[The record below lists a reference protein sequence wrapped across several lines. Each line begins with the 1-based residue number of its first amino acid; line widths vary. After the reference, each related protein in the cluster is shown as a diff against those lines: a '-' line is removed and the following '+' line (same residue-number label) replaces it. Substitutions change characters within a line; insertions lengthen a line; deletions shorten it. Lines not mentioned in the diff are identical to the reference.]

1 MDTMRDRFAP
11 VVSRLLDEDPR
22 VAVVLAAIGTDAFA
36 GAARRHPDR
45 VVDVGIRE
53 QLLIG
58 TAAGLALTGL
68 RPVAHTFASFLVE
81 RPFEQVKLD
90 LGHQEAGAVLVS
102 AAASFDWPAGGYTHM
117 APGDVALLDT
127 LDGWTVHVPGHPD
140 EAETLLRHAV
150 AAGDDKVYVRL
161 SVQAN
166 GQALPVDGER
176 FRTVR
181 EGRSGVVVAVGP
193 MLDAVLAAT
202 KGLDVTVLYAT
213 TVRPFDGAALRRATE
228 TAGADVV
235 LVEPYLAGTSTAA
248 ANDALSDVPH
258 RLLGLGVGRREL
270 RRYGRPEEHVAAHGL
285 DARSLR
291 ERIAGF
297 LGAAWRQESARM
309 SRSSPSSSMASSRA
323 RTQANWDSWS
333 AIQNFPG
340 SASTSSSRSSLG
352 QRTAREVSS
361 SGSVAN
367 IFPATRNV
375 GMLQAIFS
383 VVSGRDRA
391 IRRTSSASGMA
402 GTVSARTD
410 NHLVRAV
417 AGMRLQ

>member
-22 VAVVLAAIGTDAFA
+22 VALVLAEIGTAGFA
-36 GAARRHPDR
+36 EAMRRHPHR
-45 VVDVGIRE
+45 IVNVGIRE
-53 QLLIG
+53 QLLVG
-58 TAAGLALTGL
+58 AAAGLALTGM
-68 RPVAHTFASFLVE
+68 RPVVHTFASFLVE

-90 LGHQEAGAVLVS
+90 LGHQGAGAVLVS

-161 SVQAN
+161 SAQAN
-166 GQALPVDGER
+166 AEGRAVGGGG

-193 MLDAVLAAT
+193 VLDAVLDAT
-202 KGLDVTVLYAT
+202 AGLDATVLYAT

-228 TAGADVV
+228 AAGTDVV
-235 LVEPYLAGTSTAA
+235 LVEPYLAGTSTRE

-258 RLLGLGVGRREL
+258 RVLGLGVGRREL
-270 RRYGRPEEHVAAHGL
+270 RRYGRVEEHVAAHGL

-291 ERIAGF
+291 ERIGGF
-297 LGAAWRQESARM
+297 L
-309 SRSSPSSSMASSRA
+309 
-323 RTQANWDSWS
+323 
-333 AIQNFPG
+333 
-340 SASTSSSRSSLG
+340 
-352 QRTAREVSS
+352 TAR
-361 SGSVAN
+361 
-367 IFPATRNV
+367 R
-375 GMLQAIFS
+375 
-383 VVSGRDRA
+383 
-391 IRRTSSASGMA
+391 
-402 GTVSARTD
+402 
-410 NHLVRAV
+410 
-417 AGMRLQ
+417 